1 MEQAASQIQDSRD
14 LDSSGLVFAMDF
26 FVEGDDLGTGRAL
39 ECIGR
44 NLAKSQACV
53 DGWDGQLAGGN
64 EKSFSRDIFEEFAVG
79 AIEEIAVADKES
91 QRRGFGLDA
100 L

>member
-14 LDSSGLVFAMDF
+14 LAFSGLFFAMDF
-26 FVEGDDLGTGRAL
+26 FVELDDRGTGRAL

-44 NLAKSQACV
+44 NLAKPQACV

-64 EKSFSRDIFEEFAVG
+64 EQSAHRDIFEELAVG

-91 QRRGFGLDA
+91 QRLGFGLDA

>member
-1 MEQAASQIQDSRD
+1 
-14 LDSSGLVFAMDF
+14 MDF
-26 FVEGDDLGTGRAL
+26 FVEVDDLATGRAL

-53 DGWDGQLAGGN
+53 DGWGGQLAGGN
-64 EKSFSRDIFEEFAVG
+64 EKPSRRDIFEELAVG

-91 QRRGFGLDA
+91 QRLSFGLDA